1 MRRSR
6 GGGHHVKGRLR
17 EKNAHA
23 PMTKRTLNTADPR
36 WCRIH
41 VGFGDE
47 DADERGEEFRRSPAA
62 MNVAPATSSSMPYR
76 STSTSKAG
84 TKKSSH
90 TLAMATKVYSTPNAC
105 RKTAPRRSC
114 DSVNKSGGYRE
125 PSPSD
130 LSRRRPDACAR
141 RPRLSERA
149 EPALTS
155 DPNAPVAE
163 PQVTHATRNA
173 HAARARDAAAP
184 PRRGRPPR
192 APRGRRDHPGERSTA
207 RAHAWKWAGRRS
219 DRCRSVRAFM
229 CRIRPRSHAH
239 VALYAGSQRRYSD

>member
-1 MRRSR
+1 M
-6 GGGHHVKGRLR
+6 
-17 EKNAHA
+17 
-23 PMTKRTLNTADPR
+23 NTADPMM
-36 WCRIH
+36 
-41 VGFGDE
+41 VPNPTLDLAMKTPMSAVKSSGAE
-47 DADERGEEFRRSPAA
+47 PPAA

-90 TLAMATKVYSTPNAC
+90 TMAMATKVYSTPNAC

-163 PQVTHATRNA
+163 PQVAHATRNA
-173 HAARARDAAAP
+173 HANT
-184 PRRGRPPR
+184 PRRATLRRLRAAGVRPARLEDVATIPANVPR
-192 APRGRRDHPGERSTA
+192 HVRTHA
-207 RAHAWKWAGRRS
+207 RVEVGWGRRS
-219 DRCRSVRAFM
+219 DRCRISVSRAEN
-229 CRIRPRSHAH
+229 CRIRHLGRHAH
-239 VALYAGSQRRYSD
+239 VALYALKASAATRTDTSRDAAPLPTSTS